1 MLTMV
6 RGNAG
11 LVAVFA
17 RDTDAAR
24 CAFRRSL
31 SSAARRSISPTRAK
45 DSSDLPRS
53 PRSTAT
59 CTAPRLVGAADVHR
73 YAAPDDPV
81 HARLHAAFFEDART
95 RYGADAW
102 DATARDRAALSFE
115 DAVAYA
121 LEQPR
126 A

>member
-1 MLTMV
+1 
-6 RGNAG
+6 
-11 LVAVFA
+11 VFA

-24 CAFRRSL
+24 RAFREELEFCRETVYL
-31 SSAARRSISPTRAK
+31 PYAREGLLGLAAVAAIDGDVQRA
-45 DSSDLPRS
+45 
-53 PRSTAT
+53 A
-59 CTAPRLVGAADVHR
+59 RLVGAADVHR
-73 YAAPDDPV
+73 YAAPDDRV

-102 DATARDRAALSFE
+102 DATARDGAALSFE